1 VRDRLVLGEN
11 IAQTAQFVQTGAAD
25 IGIIAL
31 SLAVAPALKEEGRYW
46 AGQSHQLIW
55 VSLVS
60 HSCLCAAPDS
70 FHSIIPAEDSSMA
83 PPPAIDPMC
92 AFFAVVHAPRRQ
104 QPTTLHALET
114 LLTIPVRA
122 TICGAQ
128 NWGEIAPWGHAK
140 AEWRA
145 EFLDLPQGMPSPE
158 TCGRVFAGLAPESL
172 QQAVVSWMKALAAL
186 RQGLVALAG
195 NTIRRSLDSADGT
208 GPMHVGPAWAAAN
221 AVVLAQGNVDAK
233 TNEITARPE
242 WLRRLHLAGAVVTL
256 AAMGCQGEIARQ
268 MQEHGADSV
277 RS

>member
-1 VRDRLVLGEN
+1 
-11 IAQTAQFVQTGAAD
+11 
-25 IGIIAL
+25 
-31 SLAVAPALKEEGRYW
+31 
-46 AGQSHQLIW
+46 
-55 VSLVS
+55 
-60 HSCLCAAPDS
+60 
-70 FHSIIPAEDSSMA
+70 
-83 PPPAIDPMC
+83 MC

-158 TCGRVFAGLAPESL
+158 TCGRVFAVLAPESL